1 MVTTIDIADVTTG
14 SLDGTGSFD
23 VLMQTMTLH
32 LMREYA
38 AGRITGDVYAKA
50 YVEVLNATLAQATQF
65 VVSQAQV
72 AANDE
77 LLAAQIRQIDSN
89 ILTNEAQVRQ
99 IDGQIEL
106 LGYQGISEQ
115 AKYLDTVNGLTIAG
129 TIGKQKEI
137 YAAQAK
143 GFKDSAL
150 QSVAKT
156 MIDTWSVRRTTDEA
170 TLTSPESKLYDGN
183 IGNAIQEMFTSL
195 NIPVASP
202 PSIPAQTLKVG
213 VAYTFDVTPYI
224 VLPSGVEVTA
234 YAVSGTLPA
243 GISFADGVFKG
254 TPTATGTFLIDV
266 TGTGSGQSITRSVT
280 MNVADAV

>member
-1 MVTTIDIADVTTG
+1 MATLDVKNITTSTI
-14 SLDGTGSFD
+14 DGTGTFD
-23 VLMQTMTLH
+23 VMMQTVFLH
-32 LMREYA
+32 LQREYA
-38 AGRITGDVYAKA
+38 SGRITGDMYAKA
-50 YVEVLNATLAQATQF
+50 YIEIMNNTLAQATQY
-65 VVSQAQV
+65 VV
-72 AANDE
+72 AAFQATANDD
-77 LLAAQIRQIDSN
+77 LVAAQIRKINKD
-89 ILTNEAQVRQ
+89 IELVTE
-99 IDGQIEL
+99 QIEL
-106 LGYQGISEQ
+106 IDYQGVSEQ
-115 AKYLDTVNGLTIAG
+115 AKYLDVVNGQVIAG
-129 TIGKQKEI
+129 TIGKQKDV
-137 YAAQAK
+137 YTAQTK

-156 MIDTWSVRRTTDEA
+156 MIDTWSVRRTTDES

-213 VAYTFDVTPYI
+213 VAYTFDVIPYI